1 MAFKIDTFKSNISG
15 RGSYSFTRSNL
26 FEISIEF
33 PGKIG
38 NSAATAAKQ
47 QMEFLGRAAAVPSYT
62 QGTVEVPFRGRTLK
76 IAGDRTYEPFTVTIM
91 NTQDHQLRNA
101 FEKWASILQFETHNF
116 ATSAGLGG
124 NGMGVFG
131 KAEVSLLRRNK
142 KDEGEDYKIMRTYT
156 MHNIWPSSVS
166 AVDLDWGN
174 NDAVQEFTVEFQVQ
188 YVTAGKDKTEAKDAK
203 GDELDAEQDP
213 DTGDN

>member
-1 MAFKIDTFKSNISG
+1 MSFNIDNFKANIAG

-26 FEISIEF
+26 FEINIEL
-33 PGKIG
+33 PGKVG
-38 NSAATAAKQ
+38 ASKDVKESF
-47 QMEFLGRAAAVPSYT
+47 EFLARAAAVPSYT

-91 NTQDHQLRNA
+91 NTQDQKLRNA
-101 FEKWASILQFETHNF
+101 FERWAQLLQFETHNF
-116 ATSAGLGG
+116 ATSTGDGIF
-124 NGMGVFG
+124 GV
-131 KAEVSLLRRNK
+131 ADVSLLRRNK
-142 KDEGEDYKIMRTYT
+142 SGKDEDYKVLRTYR

-188 YVTAGKDKTEAKDAK
+188 YVTAGKDKSKAKDAK
-203 GDELDAEQDP
+203 GDDQEVEENP
-213 DTGDN
+213 DIGDN

>member
-26 FEISIEF
+26 FQISIEF
-33 PGKIG
+33 PTKIG
-38 NSAATAAKQ
+38 SADATSAKE

-91 NTQDHQLRNA
+91 NTQNHQLRNT

-124 NGMGVFG
+124 NQMGVFG

-142 KDEGEDYKIMRTYT
+142 KDAVEDYKILRTYT

-188 YVTAGKDKTEAKDAK
+188 YVTAGKNQSIKVE
-203 GDELDAEQDP
+203 GDENDAEEEP
-213 DTGDN
+213 DTGDD

>member
-1 MAFKIDTFKSNISG
+1 MSFNIDNFKSNVTG

-26 FEISIEF
+26 FEISIEL
-33 PGKIG
+33 PGAVNAQK
-38 NSAATAAKQ
+38 ATKESI
-47 QMEFLGRAAAVPSYT
+47 EFLARASAVPSYT

-91 NTQDHQLRNA
+91 NTQDNKLRNC
-101 FEKWASILQFETHNF
+101 FERWTQLLQFETHNF
-116 ATSAGLGG
+116 ATSTG
-124 NGMGVFG
+124 NSIFGV
-131 KAEVSLLRRNK
+131 AEVSLLRRNK
-142 KDEGEDYKIMRTYT
+142 KDATEDYKVLRTYR

-188 YVTAGKDKTEAKDAK
+188 YVTAGKDKGKAKDAS
-203 GDELDAEQDP
+203 GDENESEETP
-213 DTGDN
+213 DTGDD